1 MKKIV
6 KKIAESMF
14 DVADE
19 YDVTEATALQILIA
33 AAGGIENVAD
43 FVIQDDQCDCDCDDE
58 PNEEDEE
65 EYECVCV
72 DTAQTTIGSRNRIS
86 IPQHIIASAENVNG
100 CLQSKPY
107 KGDITVIRYP
117 YEILVLFGDQRKQY
131 ADDSNVE
138 KVSLNHL
145 DSAGYLQFSSAPTFQ
160 DGDLVDIVLGEDGVI
175 TINA

>member
-14 DVADE
+14 EIADE
-19 YDVTEATALQILIA
+19 YDVTEDTALQILIA

-58 PNEEDEE
+58 PAEEDEE
-65 EYECVCV
+65 ECECV
-72 DTAQTTIGSRNRIS
+72 DTAQTTVGSRNRIS
-86 IPQHIIASAENVNG
+86 IPHHIIASAENVNG
-100 CLQSKPY
+100 CLNSYSY

-138 KVSLNHL
+138 KISLNHL
-145 DSAGYLQFSSAPTFQ
+145 DSAGFLQFSSAPTFQ
-160 DGDLVDIVLGEDGVI
+160 EGDLVDIALGEDGVI